1 MARPSKYETHV
12 APRLGEIA
20 DWVRNGATE
29 REIAERLGVAMS
41 TFCEYKRE
49 FSEFSEV
56 LKKTRDAVD
65 GEVENAL
72 LQNALNGN
80 TTAQI
85 FWLKNRR
92 PDKWRDKPIEGS
104 DESSDGLRITIERN
118 IVDLSKGKGGGDGN

>member
-12 APRLGEIA
+12 APRFGEIA

-29 REIAERLGVAMS
+29 KEIAERLGIAMS
-41 TFCEYKRE
+41 TFCDYKRE

-56 LKKTRDAVD
+56 LKKTREAVD

-72 LQNALNGN
+72 LQAALGGN

-92 PDKWRDKPIEGS
+92 PKLWRDKP
-104 DESSDGLRITIERN
+104 DESGADNKTADTQIVIERRV
-118 IVDLSKGKGGGDGN
+118 VDLSKVK